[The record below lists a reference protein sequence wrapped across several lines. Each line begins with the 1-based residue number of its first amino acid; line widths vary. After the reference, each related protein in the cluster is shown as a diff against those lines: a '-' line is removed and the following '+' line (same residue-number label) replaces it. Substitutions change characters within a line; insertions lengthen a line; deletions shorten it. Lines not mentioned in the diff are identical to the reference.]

1 MSRLAAIALV
11 VALLSPVG
19 VCAAPQDATARA
31 LLAAWED
38 QDPSA
43 RLAAE
48 LIAGAF
54 ASGLSWGGKLD
65 GKEVFCP
72 PDGLTGRQI
81 MTAFEQFIGDKP
93 DMADKPYGVAMAES
107 LRRTFPCGPPCHV
120 EVRPDVVKLA
130 KALARKKP
138 KGGRLSLRAISA
150 EMAARGVLNERGKQ
164 FNPKSVSVLLA
175 S

>member
-1 MSRLAAIALV
+1 MRVIAIAFLAALV
-11 VALLSPVG
+11 APVG

-31 LLAAWED
+31 LLATWKD

-81 MTAFEQFIGDKP
+81 MAAFERFMADAQ
-93 DMADKPYGVAMAES
+93 DMADKPYGVAVAQALS
-107 LRRTFPCGPPCHV
+107 RAFPCQAP
-120 EVRPDVVKLA
+120 
-130 KALARKKP
+130 
-138 KGGRLSLRAISA
+138 
-150 EMAARGVLNERGKQ
+150 
-164 FNPKSVSVLLA
+164 
-175 S
+175 